1 MRNNE
6 VEDIDEEVQVTLKA
20 KNVPI
25 KTEEIIKQKE
35 QTNAPVT
42 IALTAT
48 QKQELLDY
56 ANNDDRSV
64 SYVVRKTLEKLKI
77 ISTQ

>member
-25 KTEEIIKQKE
+25 KTEEIIKLKE

-48 QKQELLDY
+48 QKQALLDY